1 MVESVY
7 QKAVIVQVEFPK
19 RRERSSSLKAFDE
32 FRELVLSS
40 GAEISDEDFS
50 KQVKPT
56 SGLFITKGKAERI
69 KDSLEQ
75 TESELVIF
83 NHDLTPSQER
93 NLENIFE
100 ARVLDRTGL
109 ILDIFAVRASSH
121 IGKLQVELAQLSHL
135 STRLVRGW
143 SHLERQKGGIGLR
156 GPGETQL
163 ETDRRLINQRIKNI
177 KNKLSKSHKQREIN
191 RYSRKKSNKTLV
203 ALVGYTNAG
212 KTTLF
217 NLLTESQLYVANKL
231 FATLDSV
238 TRKNSV
244 SGLEDVLFSDTVGFI
259 SDLPTELIESFKA
272 TLDELKSAD
281 ILVHVVDISD
291 PDFIY
296 KTEQV
301 FLILKELGI
310 SNIPCIRVNNK
321 SDKVDIK
328 VDIDEISE
336 GTSNNNNEVWV
347 SALKNTGME
356 NLVNSIQFNRKKFMI
371 KEWIELQPN
380 QGKIRSKLYS
390 LGRVLEE
397 TTSERGLIQLQLEI
411 DKSELNSLISNKGI
425 DLKNNKIKEAI

>member
-1 MVESVY
+1 MILETFESVN
-7 QKAVIVQVEFPK
+7 QKAVIVQIEFSKGRDDFSP
-19 RRERSSSLKAFDE
+19 LNAFDE
-32 FRELVLSS
+32 FKELVVSS
-40 GAEISDEDFS
+40 GAEIAREDFS
-50 KQVKPT
+50 KQAKPT
-56 SGLFITKGKAERI
+56 SGLFISKGKAERI
-69 KDSLEQ
+69 KDFVNE

-83 NHDLTPSQER
+83 NHELTPSQER
-93 NLENIFE
+93 NLENIFK

-109 ILDIFAVRASSH
+109 ILDIFAERASSH

-163 ETDRRLINQRIKNI
+163 ETDRRLINQRIKSI
-177 KNKLSKSHKQREIN
+177 KNRLNKSHKQREVN
-191 RYSRKKSNKTLV
+191 RYSRNKSNQTLV

-217 NLLTESQLYVANKL
+217 NLLTESQLYAADKL

-244 SGLEDVLFSDTVGFI
+244 SGLEDILFSDTVGFI
-259 SDLPTELIESFKA
+259 SDLPTELVESFKA

-281 ILVHVVDISD
+281 LLLHIVDISD

-301 FLILKELGI
+301 SLILKELGI
-310 SNIPCIRVNNK
+310 SDIPCIRVNNK
-321 SDKVDIK
+321 SDKVDI
-328 VDIDEISE
+328 EINGKSVSSE
-336 GTSNNNNEVWV
+336 NEVWF
-347 SALKNTGME
+347 SALKNQGMDE
-356 NLVNSIQFNRKKFMI
+356 LVNSIQLNRKKFMV
-371 KEWIELQPN
+371 KEWVELQPS
-380 QGKIRSKLYS
+380 QGKIRAKLYS

-397 TTSERGLIQLQLEI
+397 TTSDTGLIQLQLEI
-411 DKSELNSLISNKGI
+411 DETELNSLVSNKGV
-425 DLKNNKIKEAI
+425 DLKTNKTKEAI

>member
-177 KNKLSKSHKQREIN
+177 KNKLGKSHKQREIN

-301 FLILKELGI
+301 LLILKELGI

-321 SDKVDIK
+321 SDK

-411 DKSELNSLISNKGI
+411 DKNELNSLISNKGI
-425 DLKNNKIKEAI
+425 DLKNNKIKEEI

>member
-301 FLILKELGI
+301 LLILKELGI

-321 SDKVDIK
+321 SDK

-371 KEWIELQPN
+371 KEWVELQPN

-411 DKSELNSLISNKGI
+411 DKNELNSLISNKGI

>member
-1 MVESVY
+1 MVESVF
-7 QKAVIVQVEFPK
+7 QKAVIVQVELPK
-19 RRERSSSLKAFDE
+19 KRERSSSLKAFDE
-32 FRELVLSS
+32 FKELVLSS

-50 KQVKPT
+50 KQAKPT

-93 NLENIFE
+93 NLENIFQ

-109 ILDIFAVRASSH
+109 ILDIFAERASSH

-163 ETDRRLINQRIKNI
+163 ETDRRLLNQRIKNI
-177 KNKLSKSHKQREIN
+177 KNKLSKSHKQREVN
-191 RYSRKKSNKTLV
+191 RYSRRKSNKTLV

-238 TRKNSV
+238 TRKNNV
-244 SGLEDVLFSDTVGFI
+244 SGLEDILFSDTVGFI

-301 FLILKELGI
+301 LLILKELGI
-310 SNIPCIRVNNK
+310 SNIPSIRVNNK
-321 SDKVDIK
+321 SDKVDI
-328 VDIDEISE
+328 DEISNE
-336 GTSNNNNEVWV
+336 TSNNNNEVWV

-356 NLVNSIQFNRKKFMI
+356 HLVNSIQFNRKKFMV
-371 KEWIELQPN
+371 KEWIELEPN
-380 QGKIRSKLYS
+380 QGKIRAKLYS

-397 TTSERGLIQLQLEI
+397 TTSETGLIQLQLEI
-411 DKSELNSLISNKGI
+411 DKNELNNLISNKGI
-425 DLKNNKIKEAI
+425 DLKNNKLEEAI

>member
-1 MVESVY
+1 MVESVF
-7 QKAVIVQVEFPK
+7 QKAVIVQVELPK
-19 RRERSSSLKAFDE
+19 KRERSSSLKAFDE
-32 FRELVLSS
+32 FKELVLSS

-50 KQVKPT
+50 KQAKPT

-93 NLENIFE
+93 NLENIFQ

-109 ILDIFAVRASSH
+109 ILDIFAERASSH

-163 ETDRRLINQRIKNI
+163 ETDRRLLNQRIKNI

-191 RYSRKKSNKTLV
+191 RYSRNKSNKTLV

-238 TRKNSV
+238 TRKNNV
-244 SGLEDVLFSDTVGFI
+244 SGLEDILFSDTVGFI

-301 FLILKELGI
+301 LLILKELGI

-321 SDKVDIK
+321 SDKVDI
-328 VDIDEISE
+328 DEISN

-356 NLVNSIQFNRKKFMI
+356 HLVNSIQFNRKKFMA
-371 KEWIELQPN
+371 KEWVELEPN
-380 QGKIRSKLYS
+380 QGKIRAKLYS

-397 TTSERGLIQLQLEI
+397 TTSEAGLIQLQLEI
-411 DKSELNSLISNKGI
+411 DKNELNNLISNKGI
-425 DLKNNKIKEAI
+425 DLKNNKLEEAI

>member
-1 MVESVY
+1 MVESVF
-7 QKAVIVQVEFPK
+7 QKAVIVQVELPK
-19 RRERSSSLKAFDE
+19 KRERSSSLKAFDE
-32 FRELVLSS
+32 FKELVLSS

-50 KQVKPT
+50 KQAKPT

-93 NLENIFE
+93 NLENIFQ

-109 ILDIFAVRASSH
+109 ILDIFAERASSH

-163 ETDRRLINQRIKNI
+163 ETDRRLLNQRIKNI
-177 KNKLSKSHKQREIN
+177 KNKLSKSHKQREVN
-191 RYSRKKSNKTLV
+191 RYSRRKSNKTLV

-238 TRKNSV
+238 TRKNNV
-244 SGLEDVLFSDTVGFI
+244 SGLEDILFSDTVGFI

-301 FLILKELGI
+301 LLILKELGI
-310 SNIPCIRVNNK
+310 SNIPSIRVNNK
-321 SDKVDIK
+321 SDKVDI
-328 VDIDEISE
+328 DEISNE
-336 GTSNNNNEVWV
+336 TSNNNNEVWV

-356 NLVNSIQFNRKKFMI
+356 HLVNSIQFNRKKFMV
-371 KEWIELQPN
+371 KEWIELLPN
-380 QGKIRSKLYS
+380 QGKIRAKLYS

-397 TTSERGLIQLQLEI
+397 TTSETGLIQLQLEI
-411 DKSELNSLISNKGI
+411 DKNELNNLISNKGI

>member
-1 MVESVY
+1 MIQEIFESVD
-7 QKAVIVQVEFPK
+7 QKAVIVQIEFSKGRDDFSP
-19 RRERSSSLKAFDE
+19 LNAFDE
-32 FRELVLSS
+32 FKELVVSS
-40 GAEISDEDFS
+40 GAEIAREDFS
-50 KQVKPT
+50 KQAKPT
-56 SGLFITKGKAERI
+56 AGLFISKGKAERI
-69 KDSLEQ
+69 KDFVNE

-83 NHDLTPSQER
+83 NHELTPSQER
-93 NLENIFE
+93 NLENIFK

-109 ILDIFAVRASSH
+109 ILDIFAERASSH

-177 KNKLSKSHKQREIN
+177 KNKLSKSHKQREVN
-191 RYSRKKSNKTLV
+191 RYSRNKGNQTLV

-217 NLLTESQLYVANKL
+217 NLLTESQLDAADKL

-244 SGLEDVLFSDTVGFI
+244 TGLDDILFSDTVGFI
-259 SDLPTELIESFKA
+259 SNLPTELIESFKA

-281 ILVHVVDISD
+281 LLIHVVDISD

-301 FLILKELGI
+301 FLILKKLGL
-310 SNIPCIRVNNK
+310 SYIPC
-321 SDKVDIK
+321 
-328 VDIDEISE
+328 
-336 GTSNNNNEVWV
+336 
-347 SALKNTGME
+347 L
-356 NLVNSIQFNRKKFMI
+356 
-371 KEWIELQPN
+371 
-380 QGKIRSKLYS
+380 LYTYA
-390 LGRVLEE
+390 RRRAVE
-397 TTSERGLIQLQLEI
+397 
-411 DKSELNSLISNKGI
+411 
-425 DLKNNKIKEAI
+425 

>member
-109 ILDIFAVRASSH
+109 ILDIFSVRASSH

-163 ETDRRLINQRIKNI
+163 ETDRRLLNQRIKNI
-177 KNKLSKSHKQREIN
+177 KNKLSKSHKQREVN
-191 RYSRKKSNKTLV
+191 RYSRNKSNKTLV

-217 NLLTESQLYVANKL
+217 NLLTESKLYVANKL

-238 TRKNSV
+238 TRKNNV
-244 SGLEDVLFSDTVGFI
+244 AGLEDILFSDTVGFI

-301 FLILKELGI
+301 LLILKELGI

-321 SDKVDIK
+321 SDK

-411 DKSELNSLISNKGI
+411 DKNELNSLISNKGI

>member
-1 MVESVY
+1 MIQEIFESVD
-7 QKAVIVQVEFPK
+7 QKAVIVQIEFSKGRDDFSP
-19 RRERSSSLKAFDE
+19 LNAFDE
-32 FRELVLSS
+32 FKELVVSS
-40 GAEISDEDFS
+40 GAEIACEDFS
-50 KQVKPT
+50 KQAKPT
-56 SGLFITKGKAERI
+56 AGLFISKGKAERI
-69 KDSLEQ
+69 KDFVNE

-83 NHDLTPSQER
+83 NHELTPSQER
-93 NLENIFE
+93 NLENIFK

-109 ILDIFAVRASSH
+109 ILDIFAERASSH

-177 KNKLSKSHKQREIN
+177 KNKLSKSHKQREVN
-191 RYSRKKSNKTLV
+191 RYSRNKSNQTLV

-217 NLLTESQLYVANKL
+217 NLLTESQLYAADKL

-244 SGLEDVLFSDTVGFI
+244 TGLDDILFSDTVGFI

-281 ILVHVVDISD
+281 LLIHVVDISD

-310 SNIPCIRVNNK
+310 SDIPCIRVNNK
-321 SDKVDIK
+321 YDKVEMETNSKKGPCAD
-328 VDIDEISE
+328 
-336 GTSNNNNEVWV
+336 NEVWI
-347 SALKNTGME
+347 SALNNIGINE
-356 NLVNSIQFNRKKFMI
+356 LVNSIQLNRKKSMI
-371 KEWIELQPN
+371 KEWVELQPN
-380 QGKIRSKLYS
+380 QGKIRAKLYS

-397 TTSERGLIQLQLEI
+397 TTSDTGLIQLHLEI
-411 DKSELNSLISNKGI
+411 DQAELDNLISNNDI
-425 DLKNNKIKEAI
+425 NLKKNKIKEAI

>member
-1 MVESVY
+1 MVESVF
-7 QKAVIVQVEFPK
+7 QKAVIVQVELPK
-19 RRERSSSLKAFDE
+19 KRERSSSLKAFDE
-32 FRELVLSS
+32 FKELVLSS

-50 KQVKPT
+50 KQAKPT

-93 NLENIFE
+93 NLENIFQ

-109 ILDIFAVRASSH
+109 ILDIFAERASSH

-163 ETDRRLINQRIKNI
+163 ETDRRLLNQRIKNI
-177 KNKLSKSHKQREIN
+177 KNKLSKSHKQREVN
-191 RYSRKKSNKTLV
+191 RYSRNKSNKTLV

-238 TRKNSV
+238 TRKNNV
-244 SGLEDVLFSDTVGFI
+244 SGLEDILFSDTVGFI

-301 FLILKELGI
+301 LLILKELGI
-310 SNIPCIRVNNK
+310 SNIPSIRVNNK
-321 SDKVDIK
+321 SDKVDI
-328 VDIDEISE
+328 DEISN

-356 NLVNSIQFNRKKFMI
+356 HLVNSIQFNRKKFMV
-371 KEWIELQPN
+371 KEWIELLPN
-380 QGKIRSKLYS
+380 QGKIRAKLYS

-397 TTSERGLIQLQLEI
+397 TTSETGLIQLRLEI
-411 DKSELNSLISNKGI
+411 DKNELNNLISNKGI

>member
-1 MVESVY
+1 MFESVD
-7 QKAVIVQVEFPK
+7 QKAVIVQIEFAKGRDDFSP
-19 RRERSSSLKAFDE
+19 LNAFDE
-32 FRELVLSS
+32 FKELVVSS
-40 GAEISDEDFS
+40 GAEIAREDFS
-50 KQVKPT
+50 KQAKPT
-56 SGLFITKGKAERI
+56 AGLFITKGKAERI
-69 KDSLEQ
+69 KDFVNE

-83 NHDLTPSQER
+83 NHELTPSQER
-93 NLENIFE
+93 NLENIFK

-109 ILDIFAVRASSH
+109 ILDIFAERASSH

-177 KNKLSKSHKQREIN
+177 KNRLNKSHKQREVN
-191 RYSRKKSNKTLV
+191 RYSRNKGNQTLV

-217 NLLTESQLYVANKL
+217 NLLTESQLYAADKL

-244 SGLEDVLFSDTVGFI
+244 TGLDDILFSDTVGFI
-259 SDLPTELIESFKA
+259 SNLPTELIESFKA

-281 ILVHVVDISD
+281 LLVHVVDISD

-301 FLILKELGI
+301 SLILKELGI
-310 SNIPCIRVNNK
+310 SDIPCIRVNNK
-321 SDKVDIK
+321 FDKVDMEINGKK
-328 VDIDEISE
+328 V
-336 GTSNNNNEVWV
+336 TSSNTEVWM
-347 SALKNTGME
+347 SALNNIGM
-356 NLVNSIQFNRKKFMI
+356 NDLINSIQLNRKKSMV
-371 KEWIELQPN
+371 KEWVELQPN
-380 QGKIRSKLYS
+380 QGKIRAQLYS
-390 LGRVLEE
+390 LGRVVEE
-397 TTSERGLIQLQLEI
+397 TTSDTGLIQLQLEI
-411 DKSELNSLISNKGI
+411 DEKELSNLISDKDINLK
-425 DLKNNKIKEAI
+425 KNNIKEAI

>member
-50 KQVKPT
+50 KQAKPT

-301 FLILKELGI
+301 LLILKELGI

-321 SDKVDIK
+321 SDK

-411 DKSELNSLISNKGI
+411 DKNELNSLISNKGI
-425 DLKNNKIKEAI
+425 DLKNNKIKEVI

>member
-19 RRERSSSLKAFDE
+19 RRERSSSLNAFDE

-301 FLILKELGI
+301 LLILKELGI

-321 SDKVDIK
+321 SDK

-411 DKSELNSLISNKGI
+411 DKNELNSLISNKGI

>member
-1 MVESVY
+1 MVESVF
-7 QKAVIVQVEFPK
+7 QKAVIVQVELPK
-19 RRERSSSLKAFDE
+19 KRERSSSLKAFDE
-32 FRELVLSS
+32 FKELVLSS

-50 KQVKPT
+50 KQAKPT

-93 NLENIFE
+93 NLENIFQ

-109 ILDIFAVRASSH
+109 ILDIFAERASSH

-163 ETDRRLINQRIKNI
+163 ETDRRLLNQRIKNI
-177 KNKLSKSHKQREIN
+177 KNKLSKSHKQREVN
-191 RYSRKKSNKTLV
+191 RYSRSKSNKTLV

-238 TRKNSV
+238 TRKNNV
-244 SGLEDVLFSDTVGFI
+244 SGLEDILFSDTVGFI

-301 FLILKELGI
+301 LLILKELGI
-310 SNIPCIRVNNK
+310 SNIPSIRVNNK
-321 SDKVDIK
+321 SDKVDI
-328 VDIDEISE
+328 DEISNE
-336 GTSNNNNEVWV
+336 TSNNNNEVWV

-356 NLVNSIQFNRKKFMI
+356 HLVNSIQFNRKKFMV
-371 KEWIELQPN
+371 KEWIELEPN
-380 QGKIRSKLYS
+380 QGKIRAKLYS

-397 TTSERGLIQLQLEI
+397 TTSETGLIQLQLEI
-411 DKSELNSLISNKGI
+411 DKNELNNLISNKGI
-425 DLKNNKIKEAI
+425 DLKNNKLEEAI

>member
-1 MVESVY
+1 MVESVF
-7 QKAVIVQVEFPK
+7 QKAVIVQVELPK
-19 RRERSSSLKAFDE
+19 KRERSSSLKAFDE
-32 FRELVLSS
+32 FKELVLSS

-50 KQVKPT
+50 KQAKPT

-69 KDSLEQ
+69 KHSLEQ

-93 NLENIFE
+93 NLENIFQ

-109 ILDIFAVRASSH
+109 ILDIFAERASSH

-177 KNKLSKSHKQREIN
+177 KNKLSKSHKQREVN
-191 RYSRKKSNKTLV
+191 RYSRNKSNKTLV
-203 ALVGYTNAG
+203 ALVGYTNVG

-238 TRKNSV
+238 TRKNNV
-244 SGLEDVLFSDTVGFI
+244 SGLEDILFSDTVGFI

-301 FLILKELGI
+301 LLILKELGI
-310 SNIPCIRVNNK
+310 SDIPCIRVNNK
-321 SDKVDIK
+321 SDKVDI
-328 VDIDEISE
+328 DEISE
-336 GTSNNNNEVWV
+336 GTSNNNDEVWV

-356 NLVNSIQFNRKKFMI
+356 HLVNSIQFNRKKFMV
-371 KEWIELQPN
+371 KEWIELLPN
-380 QGKIRSKLYS
+380 QGKIRAKLYS

-397 TTSERGLIQLQLEI
+397 TTSETGLIQLQLEI
-411 DKSELNSLISNKGI
+411 DENELNSLISNKGI

>member
-301 FLILKELGI
+301 LLILKELGI

-321 SDKVDIK
+321 SDKVDI
-328 VDIDEISE
+328 DEISE

-347 SALKNTGME
+347 SALKNIGME

-371 KEWIELQPN
+371 KEWVELQPN

-411 DKSELNSLISNKGI
+411 DKNELNSLISNKGI

>member
-1 MVESVY
+1 MVESVF
-7 QKAVIVQVEFPK
+7 QKAVIVQVELPK
-19 RRERSSSLKAFDE
+19 KRERSSSLKAFDE
-32 FRELVLSS
+32 FKELVLSS

-50 KQVKPT
+50 KQAKPT

-69 KDSLEQ
+69 KYSLEQ

-93 NLENIFE
+93 NLENIFQ

-109 ILDIFAVRASSH
+109 ILDIFAERASSH

-163 ETDRRLINQRIKNI
+163 ETDRRLLNQRIKNI
-177 KNKLSKSHKQREIN
+177 KNKLSKSHKQREVN
-191 RYSRKKSNKTLV
+191 RYSRRKSNKTLV

-238 TRKNSV
+238 TRKNNV
-244 SGLEDVLFSDTVGFI
+244 SGLEDILFSDTVGFI

-301 FLILKELGI
+301 LLILKELEI

-321 SDKVDIK
+321 SDKVDI
-328 VDIDEISE
+328 DEISNE
-336 GTSNNNNEVWV
+336 TSNNNNEVWV

-356 NLVNSIQFNRKKFMI
+356 HLVNSIQFNRKKFMV
-371 KEWIELQPN
+371 KEWIELLPN
-380 QGKIRSKLYS
+380 QGKIRAKLYS

-397 TTSERGLIQLQLEI
+397 TTSETGLIQLRLEI
-411 DKSELNSLISNKGI
+411 DKNELNNLISNKGI
-425 DLKNNKIKEAI
+425 DLKNNKLKEAI

>member
-1 MVESVY
+1 MFESVD
-7 QKAVIVQVEFPK
+7 QKAVIVQIEFAKGRHDFSP
-19 RRERSSSLKAFDE
+19 LNAFDE
-32 FRELVLSS
+32 FKELVVSS
-40 GAEISDEDFS
+40 GAEIAREDFS
-50 KQVKPT
+50 KQAKPT
-56 SGLFITKGKAERI
+56 AGLFITKGKAERI
-69 KDSLEQ
+69 KDFVNE

-83 NHDLTPSQER
+83 NHELTPSQER
-93 NLENIFE
+93 NLENIFK

-109 ILDIFAVRASSH
+109 ILDIFAERASSH

-177 KNKLSKSHKQREIN
+177 KNRLNKSHKQREVN
-191 RYSRKKSNKTLV
+191 RYSRNKGNQTLV

-217 NLLTESQLYVANKL
+217 NLLTESQLYAADKL

-244 SGLEDVLFSDTVGFI
+244 TGLDDILFSDTVGFI
-259 SDLPTELIESFKA
+259 SNLPTELIESFKA

-281 ILVHVVDISD
+281 LLVHVVDISD

-301 FLILKELGI
+301 SLILKELGI
-310 SNIPCIRVNNK
+310 SDIPCIRVNNK
-321 SDKVDIK
+321 FDKVDMEINGKK
-328 VDIDEISE
+328 V
-336 GTSNNNNEVWV
+336 TSSNTEVWM
-347 SALKNTGME
+347 SALNNIGM
-356 NLVNSIQFNRKKFMI
+356 NDLINSIQLNRKKSMV
-371 KEWIELQPN
+371 KEWVELQPN
-380 QGKIRSKLYS
+380 QGKIRAQLYS

-397 TTSERGLIQLQLEI
+397 TTSDTGLIQLQLEI
-411 DKSELNSLISNKGI
+411 DEKELGNLISDKDINLK
-425 DLKNNKIKEAI
+425 KNNIKEAI

>member
-50 KQVKPT
+50 KQAKPT

-109 ILDIFAVRASSH
+109 ILDIFAERASSH

-301 FLILKELGI
+301 LLILKELGI

-321 SDKVDIK
+321 SDK

-380 QGKIRSKLYS
+380 QGKIRAKLYS

-397 TTSERGLIQLQLEI
+397 TTSETGLIQLQLEI
-411 DKSELNSLISNKGI
+411 DENELNSLISNKGI

>member
-75 TESELVIF
+75 TESDLVIF

-231 FATLDSV
+231 FATLDSI

-321 SDKVDIK
+321 SDKVDI
-328 VDIDEISE
+328 DEISE

-411 DKSELNSLISNKGI
+411 DKNELNSLISNKGI

>member
-1 MVESVY
+1 MFESVD
-7 QKAVIVQVEFPK
+7 QKAVIVQIEFAKGRDDFSP
-19 RRERSSSLKAFDE
+19 LNAFDE
-32 FRELVLSS
+32 FKELVVSS
-40 GAEISDEDFS
+40 GAEIAREDFS
-50 KQVKPT
+50 KQAKPT
-56 SGLFITKGKAERI
+56 AGLFITKGKAERI
-69 KDSLEQ
+69 KDFVNE

-83 NHDLTPSQER
+83 NHELTPSQER
-93 NLENIFE
+93 NLENIFK

-109 ILDIFAVRASSH
+109 ILDIFAERASSH

-177 KNKLSKSHKQREIN
+177 KNRLNKSHKQREVN
-191 RYSRKKSNKTLV
+191 RYSRNKGNQTLV

-217 NLLTESQLYVANKL
+217 NLLTESQLYAADKL

-244 SGLEDVLFSDTVGFI
+244 TGLDDILFSDTVGFI
-259 SDLPTELIESFKA
+259 SNLPTELIESFKA

-281 ILVHVVDISD
+281 LLVHVVDISD

-301 FLILKELGI
+301 SLILKELGI
-310 SNIPCIRVNNK
+310 SDIPCIRVNNK
-321 SDKVDIK
+321 FDKVDMEINGKK
-328 VDIDEISE
+328 V
-336 GTSNNNNEVWV
+336 TSSNTEVWM
-347 SALKNTGME
+347 SALNNIGM
-356 NLVNSIQFNRKKFMI
+356 NDLINSIQLNRKKSMV
-371 KEWIELQPN
+371 KEWVELQPN
-380 QGKIRSKLYS
+380 QGKIRAQLYS

-397 TTSERGLIQLQLEI
+397 TTSDTGLIQLQLEI
-411 DKSELNSLISNKGI
+411 DEKELGNLISNKDI
-425 DLKNNKIKEAI
+425 NLKKNNIKEAI

>member
-191 RYSRKKSNKTLV
+191 RYSRNKSNKTLV
-203 ALVGYTNAG
+203 AIVGYTNAG

-238 TRKNSV
+238 TRKNNV
-244 SGLEDVLFSDTVGFI
+244 SGLEDILFSDTVGFI

-301 FLILKELGI
+301 LLILKELGI

-321 SDKVDIK
+321 SDK

-347 SALKNTGME
+347 SALKNTGMV

-371 KEWIELQPN
+371 KEWVELEPN

-411 DKSELNSLISNKGI
+411 DKNELNSLISNKGI